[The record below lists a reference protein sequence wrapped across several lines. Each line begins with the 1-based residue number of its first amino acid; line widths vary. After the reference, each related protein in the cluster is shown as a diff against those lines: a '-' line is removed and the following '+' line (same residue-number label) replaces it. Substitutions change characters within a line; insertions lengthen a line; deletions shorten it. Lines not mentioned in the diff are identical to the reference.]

1 MNINA
6 TVFVQAIN
14 FFITYWMLRLFL
26 FKPVISIIE
35 HEKVQ
40 ECGKLDLIAQQK
52 KSLEIQEKER
62 QAHWYICQ
70 EYFNTHRPCVSKKNS
85 YINIVDFMPDKTS
98 KLDHLAPPS
107 HKIADIIAETYSI
120 IEEKIKHVH

>member
-6 TVFVQAIN
+6 TILVQAFN
-14 FFITYWMLRLFL
+14 FIIVYWMLRLFL

-35 HEKVQ
+35 HEKSQ
-40 ECGKLDLIAQQK
+40 QIAMIDLIDQQQ

-62 QAHWYICQ
+62 LRHWYTCQ
-70 EYFNTHRPCVSKKNS
+70 EYFNKHQPELAQETSLIAEDTEHAAIIQSEPLS
-85 YINIVDFMPDKTS
+85 PDAIA
-98 KLDHLAPPS
+98 HI
-107 HKIADIIAETYSI
+107 IADVHGI